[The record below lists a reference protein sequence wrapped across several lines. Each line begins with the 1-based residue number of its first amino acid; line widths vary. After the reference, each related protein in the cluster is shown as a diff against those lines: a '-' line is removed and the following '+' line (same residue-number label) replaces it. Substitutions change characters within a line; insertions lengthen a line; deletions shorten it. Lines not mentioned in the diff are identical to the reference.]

1 MPSKVSDVFEVKV
14 TMTYYVEADTTTEAI
29 AKISLRRA
37 GDDPF
42 EGASPLSTYSA
53 RKVIAE

>member
-1 MPSKVSDVFEVKV
+1 
-14 TMTYYVEADTTTEAI
+14 MTYYVEADTTTEAI